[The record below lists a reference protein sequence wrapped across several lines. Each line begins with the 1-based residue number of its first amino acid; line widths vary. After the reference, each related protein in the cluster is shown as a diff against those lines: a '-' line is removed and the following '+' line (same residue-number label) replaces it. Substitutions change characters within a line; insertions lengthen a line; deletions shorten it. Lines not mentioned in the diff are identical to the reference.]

1 MEKKIDYSGLFTPL
15 QLEEM
20 DDAIVKFASRLQ
32 TRLGSFTVD
41 DLLGFDEFDDS
52 ELESVTSDG
61 AFLKIE
67 DLTVDEIEA
76 LIAER
81 VEVMAKNNRFT
92 QSRDCK
98 PLLCD
103 LTHRSIRGLA
113 VIRRPSSFCIHLVR
127 MSCHSLRTPDRPSAS
142 HRDIPFSSVRAC
154 MSFGLG

>member
-81 VEVMAKNNRFT
+81 VEVMAKNNR
-92 QSRDCK
+92 
-98 PLLCD
+98 LLRKAEIAN
-103 LTHRSIRGLA
+103 HYY
-113 VIRRPSSFCIHLVR
+113 VI
-127 MSCHSLRTPDRPSAS
+127 
-142 HRDIPFSSVRAC
+142 
-154 MSFGLG
+154 